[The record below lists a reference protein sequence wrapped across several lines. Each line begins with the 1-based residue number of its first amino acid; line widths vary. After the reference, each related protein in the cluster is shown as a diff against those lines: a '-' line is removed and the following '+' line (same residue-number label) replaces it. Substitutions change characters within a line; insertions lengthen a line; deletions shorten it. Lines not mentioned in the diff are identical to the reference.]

1 MQGDS
6 YNIYM
11 AKNCA
16 IENGWARRHPTS
28 CINQQHCEVLTGQ
41 GLHHRELD
49 SEECA
54 HEVLEW
60 WAKV

>member
-1 MQGDS
+1 MVQSKMVGRC
-6 YNIYM
+6 M
-11 AKNCA
+11 
-16 IENGWARRHPTS
+16 GLH
-28 CINQQHCEVLTGQ
+28 NQQHCEVLTGQ